1 VVRMVRSALV
11 VFGAELE
18 RHGRGRCC
26 APGTTEILP
35 VPGDGR

>member
-11 VFGAELE
+11 VFRDELE

-26 APGTTEILP
+26 APRATEILP
-35 VPGDGR
+35 VPGTVR